1 MQHVEIKGH
10 IYARPRESWESGEGF
25 VYGFFDFAIGGN
37 WFKVCDH
44 KIVEELPDDFNPTA
58 SRLAALRDQM
68 DEARAD
74 FAKRIRTLQDEIS
87 KLEALGWNGENDV
100 QP

>member
-44 KIVEELPDDFNPTA
+44 KIVEELPEDFNPVAARIA
-58 SRLAALRDQM
+58 SLQDQM
-68 DEARAD
+68 AAVRAD
-74 FAKRIRTLQDEIS
+74 FAKRIRGFQEEIS
-87 KLEALGWNGENDV
+87 KLEALPFHGESDG
-100 QP
+100 Q